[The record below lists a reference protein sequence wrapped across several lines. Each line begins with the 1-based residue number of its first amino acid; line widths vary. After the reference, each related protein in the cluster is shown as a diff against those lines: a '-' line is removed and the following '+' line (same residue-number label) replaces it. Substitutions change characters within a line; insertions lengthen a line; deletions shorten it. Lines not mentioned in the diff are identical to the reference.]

1 MHFGVRINIRKLQL
15 KGWDISIPLIVS
27 EYLVLQ
33 GIMCYHAYEEVK
45 VMEIRKEWLK
55 GYIDLIILSLLL
67 GDNLYGYEMSKKMK
81 EVSGDLF
88 VLKEG
93 TLYPALKR
101 LEQKQLIE
109 GYWRDSEGAARRK
122 YYRITQ
128 NGAQEFKSSQ
138 SEWLVLKKILGSFLE
153 VNFNEKNR

>member
-1 MHFGVRINIRKLQL
+1 
-15 KGWDISIPLIVS
+15 
-27 EYLVLQ
+27 
-33 GIMCYHAYEEVK
+33 
-45 VMEIRKEWLK
+45 MEIRKEWLK
-55 GYIDLIILSLLL
+55 GYIDLIILSLLV
-67 GDNLYGYEMSKKMK
+67 GEDLYGYEMSKKMK
-81 EVSGDLF
+81 KVSSDLF

-109 GYWRDSEGAARRK
+109 GYWSDSEGAARRK

-128 NGAQEFKSSQ
+128 SGAKEFKSSQ

-153 VNFNEKNR
+153 VNFNENNR